1 MAIGDSFAALLGT
14 AATNRQPSSGVF
26 ENISSVVKEGTT
38 DYLAMYDGSDVSEI
52 YGNDATTGTR
62 ASSPIS
68 SGYNQGT
75 LIGNTVY
82 FRKNGTTDR
91 CGING
96 VQVDA

>member
-1 MAIGDSFAALLGT
+1 MAIGDSFAVLLGT

-52 YGNDATTGTR
+52 YGDGTKTGDR
-62 ASSPIS
+62 EESPIS
-68 SGYNQGT
+68 SAYNQGT

-91 CGING
+91 CGLSG

>member
-1 MAIGDSFAALLGT
+1 MAIGDSFAVLWGT

-52 YGNDATTGTR
+52 YGDGTKTGDR
-62 ASSPIS
+62 EESPIS
-68 SGYNQGT
+68 SAYNQGT

-91 CGING
+91 CGLSG